1 MSVITIFLDRWE
13 VVVQGPLGSGRAR
26 PVGKWS
32 CKAHWEVVV
41 QGPLGSG
48 RARPRAD
55 RKKSVLS
62 SKKNFLNLSC
72 HLSFS
77 LQFSKKIKSVKII
90 FKNF

>member
-1 MSVITIFLDRWE
+1 MQGLLGSGRARPVGKMSCKACWE
-13 VVVQGPLGSGRAR
+13 VVVQGPLGSSRAR

-55 RKKSVLS
+55 RKKVYLA
-62 SKKNFLNLSC
+62 
-72 HLSFS
+72 
-77 LQFSKKIKSVKII
+77 QKKIS
-90 FKNF
+90 